1 MVEGT
6 EVAPPSTAP
15 DGATGAETRAV
26 LAAKLLWDKKR
37 DRASSVLVTS
47 ISDEEIYCDRLCT
60 IYTVDDD
67 PVQIWARLKEKFER
81 RSEAEAE
88 IAQMQLLEFAHKEGE
103 NANSTIDRFDTAVKY
118 CTDQGVAN
126 DENLL
131 RRMLLARPAERYAF
145 LKQSYL
151 SAPAATRPDLA
162 MLKSQ
167 LRDIDSEFQKK
178 NSGGKIGGQ
187 ANQAESAWGQG
198 TSYGAGRGRGR
209 ESGRGG
215 RGGRGE
221 SGRSGG
227 RGGGGRGGQ
236 DLVCYCCGEKGHI
249 RPKCPKKD
257 SVCHK
262 CKQLGHLQ
270 SMCKGE
276 KPKDG
281 GNTGVGSG

>member
-47 ISDEEIYCDRLCT
+47 ISDEEIHT
-60 IYTVDDD
+60 VYTVDDD

-81 RSEAEAE
+81 RSQAEAGT
-88 IAQMQLLEFAHKEGE
+88 AQMQLLEFAHKEGE

-131 RRMLLARPAERYAF
+131 RRMLLARPAEQYAF

-151 SAPAATRPDLA
+151 LAPAATRPDLA

-167 LRDIDSEFQKK
+167 LRDIDSEFHKK

-187 ANQAESAWGQG
+187 AN
-198 TSYGAGRGRGR
+198 
-209 ESGRGG
+209 
-215 RGGRGE
+215 
-221 SGRSGG
+221 
-227 RGGGGRGGQ
+227 
-236 DLVCYCCGEKGHI
+236 
-249 RPKCPKKD
+249 
-257 SVCHK
+257 
-262 CKQLGHLQ
+262 
-270 SMCKGE
+270 
-276 KPKDG
+276 
-281 GNTGVGSG
+281 